1 MRRCHRVLGLVLC
14 CRDTED
20 ETNIMI
26 NDTESRSY
34 KETPHH
40 KTKRA
45 RIQDLQR
52 TSERLLISLLLIPI
66 N

>member
-40 KTKRA
+40 KVVPQSTWA
-45 RIQDLQR
+45 GTVLQR
-52 TSERLLISLLLIPI
+52 Y
-66 N
+66 